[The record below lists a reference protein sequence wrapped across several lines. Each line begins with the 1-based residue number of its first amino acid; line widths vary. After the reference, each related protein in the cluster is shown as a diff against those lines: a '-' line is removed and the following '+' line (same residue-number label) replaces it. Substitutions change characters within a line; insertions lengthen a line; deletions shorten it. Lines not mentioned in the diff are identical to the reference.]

1 MTSGGYE
8 SHDRGLQTANSAAA
22 ARRLGGLS
30 PVAPS
35 AAGNL
40 KARPG
45 QARSVLTAVGARRV
59 RSRAARSGQGR
70 RPKSGH
76 ESDARVRRLK
86 CPAHGARVNIQT

>member
-8 SHDRGLQTANSAAA
+8 SHERGLQTANSAAA

-45 QARSVLTAVGARRV
+45 QARRCQGARRV
-59 RSRAARSGQGR
+59 HSRAVRSGSGQGR

-76 ESDARVRRLK
+76 ESDARVRRRK
-86 CPAHGARVNIQT
+86 CPAHGARVNIQI